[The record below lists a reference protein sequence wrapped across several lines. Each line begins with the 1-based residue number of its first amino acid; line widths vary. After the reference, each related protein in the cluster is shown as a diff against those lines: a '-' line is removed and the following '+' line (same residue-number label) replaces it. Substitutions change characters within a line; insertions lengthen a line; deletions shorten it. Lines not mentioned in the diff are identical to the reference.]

1 MGINREEVLDILD
14 KMEFFGGQRAGREL
28 WNDKPKEV
36 QDKDIDN
43 FNRDIQKIRDYITA
57 FNVEAVV
64 KEVERYL
71 KAVEQLECPHDYSD
85 EICERYSYC
94 SKCRG
99 EWLLRIIRKGGVK

>member
-1 MGINREEVLDILD
+1 MGRLIDADVLIERIKEEKEDNDAHCRLCMDATVDI
-14 KMEFFGGQRAGREL
+14 
-28 WNDKPKEV
+28 
-36 QDKDIDN
+36 IDS
-43 FNRDIQKIRDYITA
+43 QSTA
-57 FNVEAVV
+57 FDVEAVV

-99 EWLLRIIRKGGVK
+99 EWLLRIIRKGGVKCKKRI